1 MKARRR
7 GEEGKRNWRRQEAM
21 GRGHGKRRDGE
32 QKREGGGKVGVKR
45 SERNEHRGEG
55 RSERRKGP
63 KMKWNGRGRRLVGA
77 VDGSGRWKGRKWT
90 AAVAAE

>member
-1 MKARRR
+1 LEETR
-7 GEEGKRNWRRQEAM
+7 G
-21 GRGHGKRRDGE
+21 DGE
-32 QKREGGGKVGVKR
+32 WTWQEKGWGAEKGRWRKGRVKR

-63 KMKWNGRGRRLVGA
+63 KMKGNGRGRRLVGA